1 VTEMLRQIWL
11 DFIGRVHG
19 PFAFRLVLQPLAA
32 AVIACRAG
40 WRDAW
45 AGRPAY
51 GWAILINSVD
61 RHELLREGWRELAR
75 VFIIAFLVDLI
86 YEVIVFHE
94 IYPGQSLIVAALL
107 ALLPYPLIR
116 GSVNRIVGRWR
127 RSHGALQGA
136 TQTGASSRPILR
148 KTPH

>member
-1 VTEMLRQIWL
+1 MTEMLRQIWL

-32 AVIACRAG
+32 AIIACRAG

-51 GWAILINSVD
+51 GWAILTNSVE

-127 RSHGALQGA
+127 RSHGALQGS
-136 TQTGASSRPILR
+136 QTGASSRPILR
-148 KTPH
+148 KRPQ

>member
-1 VTEMLRQIWL
+1 MGEIFGQIWL

-32 AVIACRAG
+32 AIIACQAG
-40 WRDAW
+40 FRDAR

-51 GWAILINSVD
+51 GWAILTNPVD

-75 VFIIAFLVDLI
+75 VFIVAVLVDLI
-86 YEVIVFHE
+86 YEVIVFRQ
-94 IYPGQSLIVAALL
+94 IYPVQSLIVAGLL

-116 GSVNRIVGRWR
+116 GSVNRIVCRWR
-127 RSHGALQGA
+127 RSHGAPQGA
-136 TQTGASSRPILR
+136 TQTGTSSRPIL
-148 KTPH
+148 